1 MLLLLIH
8 ADLIHLIK
16 FLLLFNL
23 DLVILDVKLL
33 LVVGCRSE
41 FLLLLLLVLNIYI
54 GVEFFCAVVQEG
66 DDAVLAQEEL
76 DDALSLFF
84 GQFVIILIIV

>member
-1 MLLLLIH
+1 MLLLLVH